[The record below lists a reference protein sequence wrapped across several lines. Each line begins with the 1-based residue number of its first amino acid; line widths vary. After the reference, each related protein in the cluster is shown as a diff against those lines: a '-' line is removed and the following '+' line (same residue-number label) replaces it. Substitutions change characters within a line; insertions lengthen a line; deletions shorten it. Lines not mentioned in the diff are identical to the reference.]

1 MLLPLLVVIIDAAD
15 LPQATLWDLREVQL
29 QAPESAIINQ
39 IPATKAATTPVV
51 MDEVEVVVGSHPV
64 AEEGDLMDVV
74 AMEEAHLQDQ
84 VVAVEEDDSMTAIS
98 IISHRMTMTIAVVV
112 PNEAGMITH
121 IPVVVEAEEAGMNHV
136 STKEEADV
144 SAMMVP
150 AVVVLDVEA
159 EEASVVV
166 EEEVVDGVDPE
177 EEVGF
182 AEEAAGATKISTS

>member
-1 MLLPLLVVIIDAAD
+1 
-15 LPQATLWDLREVQL
+15 
-29 QAPESAIINQ
+29 
-39 IPATKAATTPVV
+39 
-51 MDEVEVVVGSHPV
+51 
-64 AEEGDLMDVV
+64 
-74 AMEEAHLQDQ
+74 
-84 VVAVEEDDSMTAIS
+84 MTAIS